1 MKNKARKTGAFLSL
15 ALIAGIWRN
24 IADRWALTT
33 GWKRWALLAAGG
45 VATGVLVALIIRA
58 FL

>member
-1 MKNKARKTGAFLSL
+1 VNRARKTGAFLSL
-15 ALIAGIWRN
+15 AVLAGLWRA
-24 IADRWALTT
+24 IADRWALTK

-45 VATGVLVALIIRA
+45 VASGILAAIVLRA